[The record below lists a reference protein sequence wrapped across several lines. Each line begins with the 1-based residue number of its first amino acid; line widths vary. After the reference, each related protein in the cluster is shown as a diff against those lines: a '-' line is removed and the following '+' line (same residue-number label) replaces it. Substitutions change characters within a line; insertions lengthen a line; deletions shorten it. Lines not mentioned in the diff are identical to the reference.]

1 MKIGGFNVSVKVLVA
16 GGVILAILI
25 GMSAYN
31 KAKEK
36 EEVAA
41 RMASIEADR
50 AARAAETTATPE
62 SLSWHDR
69 MQLEYQKQYGLPPEG
84 FEWNAQGEPVAISDD
99 SSSCEDVVFMFLR
112 ALSMQDYY
120 TAGRYSDDSVIIDE
134 LQSAHDA
141 FSKGYTS
148 YYDTFLNKQFTYSVS
163 SLEVDKISNV
173 AVFPDGTQYVTV
185 DIKALDLSSKEFID
199 KDKDA
204 LFESMR
210 KYEETE
216 DDDAKMEQF
225 IYEYL
230 LDCYNSGIVGKKT
243 YTVELVVSKKNQGGW
258 LVSNDRELYAVLQY
272 EHGLNTAQYIKKG
285 YNEWVRDMRLKEQR
299 EKFNAQSGG

>member
-1 MKIGGFNVSVKVLVA
+1 MKIGGFNVSLKLLVA
-16 GGVILAILI
+16 GGVALALLI
-25 GMSAYN
+25 GVSAIN
-31 KAKEK
+31 KEK
-36 EEVAA
+36 ERKEIAA
-41 RMASIEADR
+41 RMESIEAEKLAN
-50 AARAAETTATPE
+50 AANTTAAPE

-69 MQLEYQKQYGLPPEG
+69 MQLEYQKIYGLPPEG
-84 FEWNAQGEPVAISDD
+84 FEWDAQGSLVALSDD
-99 SSSCEDVVFMFLR
+99 VSSCEDVVFTFLR

-120 TAGRYSDDSVIIDE
+120 TAGRYSDESVIIDE
-134 LQSAHDA
+134 LQSSHDT

-148 YYDTFLNKQFTYSVS
+148 YYDNFLNKQFTYSVN
-163 SLEVDKISNV
+163 SLEVDRISNV

-199 KDKDA
+199 EDKEA

-230 LDCYNSGIVGKKT
+230 LDCYSSGVVGKKI
-243 YTVELVVSKKNQGGW
+243 YTVELVVGKKNQGGW

-272 EHGLNTAQYIKKG
+272 EHGLNTAQYIKNG
-285 YNEWVRDMRLKEQR
+285 YIDWVRDKRLEEQR
-299 EKFNAQSGG
+299 EKFKAQGG